1 MKYGE
6 IEGTQ
11 NFRAGRHLAGA
22 TEKKKREVIHVW
34 KYSINWYGKL
44 PLIMTG
50 HLKFLQPYAS

>member
-22 TEKKKREVIHVW
+22 TEKRKREVIHVL
-34 KYSINWYGKL
+34 KYSITWYGKL
-44 PLIMTG
+44 LLTVAG